1 MPTDEQTWKRC
12 NTCKRPIAFRAP
24 YFACSVSTCNRKAT
38 DFAFCS
44 VGCWDAHVPLFR
56 HRDSWA
62 DEKTA
67 PTPEE
72 WAREQRGETRRA
84 APSQPTSPRPVAT
97 SPTVIRRPGAAAPT
111 SGSQPAATETQ
122 PDASPGDGA
131 SADIPRDVLVVISK
145 LKLYIRA
152 ISGMNTSDDVVGP
165 LSDRLRLLCDDAVE
179 RARDDGRKT
188 VMARDF
194 RRS

>member
-1 MPTDEQTWKRC
+1 MPIEDSTWKRC

-24 YFACSVSTCNRKAT
+24 YFTCSVSTCNRKAT

-72 WAREQRGETRRA
+72 WEREQRSEPRRA
-84 APSQPTSPRPVAT
+84 PAASQPARPSAAS
-97 SPTVIRRPGAAAPT
+97 SPTVIRRPGAAIPPGESRSAASVDTPVAPT
-111 SGSQPAATETQ
+111 TTAHT
-122 PDASPGDGA
+122 DV
-131 SADIPRDVLVVISK
+131 PRDVLVVISK